1 MTIKLYELAAADI
14 TRRFS
19 PYCWRAR
26 LALLHKGLTFE
37 TVPWRFTEKESIA
50 FSGQALVP
58 VLVDGKRTVSD
69 SWAIAE
75 YLDQQYPDR
84 PSLFGGP
91 GARELTRF
99 IQNWVAVVVQAQ
111 LIRMVVLDIHDHL
124 DQNDKP
130 YFRQSREQRFG
141 ATLEAVTA
149 DREERLPAFR
159 ESLLPLRLTLKTQRF
174 LGGEAPL
181 YADYIAFSA
190 FQWARCI
197 SPLRLLA
204 EDDPVYAWRE
214 RMLDLFDADARRA
227 VGYRA

>member
-1 MTIKLYELAAADI
+1 MTVKLYELAAAD
-14 TRRFS
+14 TARRFS

-26 LALLHKGLTFE
+26 LALLHKGLAFE
-37 TVPWRFTEKESIA
+37 TIPWRFTEKDSIA
-50 FSGQALVP
+50 FSGQGLVP
-58 VLVDGKRTVSD
+58 VLVDGERTVSD

-84 PSLFGGP
+84 PSLFGGDA
-91 GARELTRF
+91 GRELTRF
-99 IQNWVAVVVQAQ
+99 MQNWVATVVQAQ

-124 DQNDKP
+124 DEKDQP
-130 YFRQSREQRFG
+130 YFRQSREHRFG
-141 ATLEAVTA
+141 ATLESVVA

-159 ESLLPLRLTLKTQRF
+159 ESLLPLRLTLKTQPF
-174 LGGEAPL
+174 LAGERPL

-214 RMLDLFDADARRA
+214 RMLDLFEADARRA
-227 VGYRA
+227 VGY